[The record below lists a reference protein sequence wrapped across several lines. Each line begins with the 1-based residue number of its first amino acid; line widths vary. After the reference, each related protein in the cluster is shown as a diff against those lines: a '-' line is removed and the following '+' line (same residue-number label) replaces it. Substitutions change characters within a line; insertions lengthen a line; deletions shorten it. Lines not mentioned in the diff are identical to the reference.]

1 MTATNN
7 IFRCPVCKAEFSK
20 EQNSLVCENGHRFDI
35 SASGY
40 VNLLPVQK
48 KNSKVPGDSKEMV
61 ASRRNFLSKGY
72 YEPLKDAV
80 VKEISKIGKGV
91 VFDCGCGEGYYT
103 GGIAEVSEA
112 AFGIDISKTAVEK
125 AAKKYK
131 NAFFAV
137 ASAYD
142 LPVKSES
149 VDTVCDIFAPLSAE
163 EFRRILVPGGY
174 FLYVV
179 PAEKHLMKMK
189 EILYET
195 LRKRFFQGGIRRIYL
210 YQKRKS
216 LFSDRSL
223 RKRRHHVP
231 FHDDPVFMADA
242 ERGNKQTYAGR
253 KTLRHGGVLH
263 THTEEENGE
272 VRNETQS
279 LRNRLRR
286 NGRLARSARA

>member
-1 MTATNN
+1 MAATNN
-7 IFRCPVCKAEFSK
+7 IFCCPVCKAEFSEDK
-20 EQNSLVCENGHRFDI
+20 NSLVCENGHRFDI

-61 ASRRNFLSKGY
+61 MSRRNFLSKGS
-72 YEPLKDAV
+72 YEPLKEAV
-80 VKEISKIGKGV
+80 KKEISKIGKGF

-103 GGIAEVSEA
+103 DGIAEVSA
-112 AFGIDISKTAVEK
+112 KTFGIDISKIAVEK

-149 VDTVCDIFAPLSAE
+149 VDIVCDIFAPLSTE
-163 EFRRILVPGGY
+163 EFKRILVPGGF

-189 EILYET
+189 EILYNKPYENAFSRAEYDGFT
-195 LRKRFFQGGIRRIYL
+195 YIKNEKISFPIEVCG
-210 YQKRKS
+210 KEDVMS
-216 LFSDRSL
+216 LFTMTPYSWRTPKEGID
-223 RKRRHHVP
+223 
-231 FHDDPVFMADA
+231 
-242 ERGNKQTYAGR
+242 
-253 KTLRHGGVLH
+253 
-263 THTEEENGE
+263 
-272 VRNETQS
+272 
-279 LRNRLRR
+279 
-286 NGRLARSARA
+286 RLAKTEKLCDTAEFYIHILKKNTER

>member
-48 KNSKVPGDSKEMV
+48 KKSKVPGDSKEMV

-80 VKEISKIGKGV
+80 VKEISKIEKGV

-195 LRKRFFQGGIRRIYL
+195 PYENAFSEAEYDGFSYIKNEKVSFPIEVCGKEDII
-210 YQKRKS
+210 S
-216 LFSDRSL
+216 LFTMTPYSWRTP
-223 RKRRHHVP
+223 K
-231 FHDDPVFMADA
+231 
-242 ERGNKQTYAGR
+242 EGI
-253 KTLRHGGVLH
+253 
-263 THTEEENGE
+263 
-272 VRNETQS
+272 
-279 LRNRLRR
+279 NRLMQAEKLCDTAEFYIHILKKKTER
-286 NGRLARSARA
+286 

>member
-7 IFRCPVCKAEFSK
+7 IFRCPVCKADLSED
-20 EQNSLVCENGHRFDI
+20 QRSLVCENGHRFDI

-72 YEPLKDAV
+72 YEPLRDAV
-80 VKEISKIGKGV
+80 KREISKIGKGV

-103 GGIAEVSEA
+103 GGIAEISEA
-112 AFGIDISKTAVEK
+112 TFGIDISKTAVEK

-163 EFRRILVPGGY
+163 EFKRILVPNGY

-195 LRKRFFQGGIRRIYL
+195 PYENAFSEAEYDGFTYIKNEKVSFPIEVCGNEDIM
-210 YQKRKS
+210 S
-216 LFSDRSL
+216 LFTMTPYSWRTP
-223 RKRRHHVP
+223 K
-231 FHDDPVFMADA
+231 
-242 ERGNKQTYAGR
+242 EGI
-253 KTLRHGGVLH
+253 
-263 THTEEENGE
+263 
-272 VRNETQS
+272 
-279 LRNRLRR
+279 NRLMQTEKLCDTAEFYIHILKKKTER
-286 NGRLARSARA
+286 